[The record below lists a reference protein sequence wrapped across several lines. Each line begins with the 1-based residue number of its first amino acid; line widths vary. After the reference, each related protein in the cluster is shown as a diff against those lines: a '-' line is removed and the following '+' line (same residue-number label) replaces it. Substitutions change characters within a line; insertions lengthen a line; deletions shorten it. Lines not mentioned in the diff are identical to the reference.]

1 MAVRLQDYQF
11 VEQSKGVSM
20 HTYDVARITADLRGR
35 NSNGMRIADVGGGIG
50 TVGLAL
56 VKELD
61 DVRVD
66 VVDNSELAATQFSAH
81 DRLELIP
88 CDYFEWSTSAKYDAV
103 IFRTVLHHFVG
114 SSTQQTRRLQVDALQ
129 KAKELLKD
137 DGLIYVTENF
147 YEPAIGTDLTG
158 ELIYQL
164 TKLEF
169 PARVFRTMGANTA
182 GEGGVRFRSDA
193 AWQALFRECGLDVS
207 ASARLKWPM
216 PLWQRLPLLC
226 RYRFQAL
233 VALKKS
239 GQQ

>member
-1 MAVRLQDYQF
+1 MAIRLQDHQF
-11 VEQSKGVSM
+11 VEQSKDVSTE
-20 HTYDVARITADLRGR
+20 TYDVARIISDLRGR
-35 NSNGMRIADVGGGIG
+35 VNSGRRIADVGGGIG
-50 TVGLAL
+50 SVGLAL

-61 DVRVD
+61 DVCVD
-66 VVDNSELAATQFSAH
+66 VVDNSELAAAQFSAH

-88 CDYFEWSTSAKYDAV
+88 RNYFEWSTSAKYDAV

-114 SSTQQTRRLQVDALQ
+114 SSTEQTRRLQVDALH
-129 KAKELLKD
+129 KAKGLLKD
-137 DGLIYVTENF
+137 GGLIYVTENF
-147 YEPAIGTDLTG
+147 YEPAVGTDLTG

-169 PARVFRTMGANTA
+169 PAKVLRAMGANTA

-207 ASARLKWPM
+207 AVARLKWPM

-233 VALKKS
+233 VALKNFS
-239 GQQ
+239 P